1 MAKCFNCGREYEGN
15 FCPDCGTENPNA
27 ADMPSVSETSQQNYS
42 APPPPPQRYTPPPV
56 YNNVAVVN
64 NNDVTSVG
72 GWIGW
77 MFLLSLLPLIGVII
91 MLCCTHDES
100 AKNFAKAQLFFMLL
114 GVGIVVLVIIL
125 ALVLGAASS
134 Y

>member
-1 MAKCFNCGREYEGN
+1 MTKCFNCGAEYEGN
-15 FCPDCGTENPNA
+15 YCPDCGTENPNA
-27 ADMPSVSETSQQNYS
+27 AEMPTVSQTPQQNYS
-42 APPPPPQRYTPPPV
+42 APPPPPPAYTPPPV
-56 YNNVAVVN
+56 YNNVAVVK

-77 MFLLSLLPLIGVII
+77 LFLIGLLPFIGIII
-91 MLCCTHDES
+91 MLCCSHDES

-114 GVGIVVLVIIL
+114 AIGIVVLILIL
-125 ALVLGAASS
+125 AAVLGATAS